1 MGNPEGRT
9 AFAKKDEAY
18 LTDSGE
24 REVNEETGMQR
35 DTRRGKGRFDLIP
48 PTVLKRLSRL
58 YEEGAVKYDAR
69 NWEKGGSMSRFM
81 DSAMRHQNDY
91 REGWRDEDHIIQAI
105 WNLFGIVHYEEM
117 IGRGL
122 MDASFN
128 DIPTYVPEG
137 MEDDKEKLK
146 EIS

>member
-1 MGNPEGRT
+1 M
-9 AFAKKDEAY
+9 AFDKKDEAY
-18 LTDSGE
+18 LKDSGE
-24 REVNEETGMQR
+24 REVNEDTGMQR
-35 DTRRGKGRFDLIP
+35 DTRTGKGRFDLIP
-48 PTVLKRLSRL
+48 PTVLRRLARL

-81 DSAMRHQNDY
+81 DSALRHQNDY
-91 REGWRDEDHIIQAI
+91 REGWRDEDHVIQAI

-117 IGRGL
+117 IERGL

-128 DIPTYVPEG
+128 DIPSYVPEG